1 MKNTAEQFA
10 ATNKANLQA
19 LQGFTAQAFSGLE
32 KLVELNLAASKA
44 VMEESFGHAQAVLS
58 AKDAKELLALQSGL
72 VQPGCHLFHQLGQV
86 CPGVGLPDAIFFFAH
101 GRRAAALGGVL
112 EQKSWERGQ
121 HGWYLVSRV
130 KLPGNKKSG
139 FAVVP

>member
-1 MKNTAEQFA
+1 LRRQH
-10 ATNKANLQA
+10 
-19 LQGFTAQAFSGLE
+19 GG
-32 KLVELNLAASKA
+32 
-44 VMEESFGHAQAVLS
+44 
-58 AKDAKELLALQSGL
+58 
-72 VQPGCHLFHQLGQV
+72 VQPGPVGTDDDHVFAASQPGLMQAAGHMLHQRGQV
-86 CPGVGLPDAIFFFAH
+86 GPAVGLPDAIFFFAH